1 MSIIEHVV
9 VFRVKPDAAPS
20 EVDSMVER
28 VNSLV
33 SLEEPL
39 HLSMGSIA
47 RVQSSPTSSFN
58 FTHILHIRFSSK
70 EDLNAYA
77 VHPTHVAAVKANSPI
92 VADTMALDWVAA
104 EEEAQGGALVPPPG
118 SAVRVTFFKL
128 KEGLGDEVT
137 DEVMRVIKGLQGEL
151 KLKQSTIQFTS
162 GENFSPGRA
171 KGFSF
176 ASLAVFP
183 GLAELE
189 VVDSDGEVGKYHEN
203 DKIKDHL
210 DCVLVLDFVVPS
222 PKVE

>member
-9 VFRVKPDAAPS
+9 VFRVKHDAAPS

-33 SLEEPL
+33 SLEESL
-39 HLSMGSIA
+39 HLSMGPIT
-47 RVQSSPTSSFN
+47 RIRSSPTSSFD
-58 FTHILHIRFSSK
+58 FTHILHIRSNSK
-70 EDLNAYA
+70 EDLNTYA
-77 VHPTHVAAVKANSPI
+77 VHPTHVAVVKANSPN
-92 VADTMALDWVAA
+92 VADTMALDWVAV
-104 EEEAQGGALVPPPG
+104 EGGALVLPPG

-128 KEGLGDEVT
+128 KEGLGDQVR
-137 DEVMRVIKGLQGEL
+137 DDVMRVIKGIQGEL

-183 GLAELE
+183 SLAELE
-189 VVDSDGEVGKYHEN
+189 VADSDGEVGKYHEN
-203 DKIKDHL
+203 DKIKEHL